1 MLFCSADYFVFLNT
15 NNGSLSSFIGP
26 SIIFLVV
33 VAIHE
38 ACEFFINITIFPKSA
53 PLTCQ
58 SSQHNSVLVVLVD
71 SLLKLTVLGMGRVGW
86 VNLTPR
92 AHPCYHFGL
101 HTVFRFYR
109 NVLCYRF
116 PGNCCDNGRICLPT
130 ACPLHN
136 FCAHPADYTTW
147 NVPSSSFNLHHR
159 RSSAATREPPSHT
172 LPCSGQRN
180 GCNML

>member
-86 VNLTPR
+86 VPLTPTCT
-92 AHPCYHFGL
+92 PVPGVS
-101 HTVFRFYR
+101 TVM
-109 NVLCYRF
+109 
-116 PGNCCDNGRICLPT
+116 
-130 ACPLHN
+130 
-136 FCAHPADYTTW
+136 
-147 NVPSSSFNLHHR
+147 
-159 RSSAATREPPSHT
+159 SSAYPAVASSPMDLTTPGIISVSFTIYQLAALSLTYVSTPLIRPPSM
-172 LPCSGQRN
+172 S
-180 GCNML
+180 